1 MQYTNLG
8 RGDVGRRDPLDCDDE
23 VEVLDCDGCGTET
36 VKDELEESM
45 SGKWLCEDCI
55 MESPEELDLVCCSC
69 GEVIDIITEEYTWT
83 NAGDLCEDCSER
95 EGYGPPD
102 CPQWGGR

>member
-8 RGDVGRRDPLDCDDE
+8 PGDIGRRDPLDCDDE
-23 VEVLDCDGCGTET
+23 VEVQDCDGCGTET

-45 SGKWLCEDCI
+45 SGKWLCEDC
-55 MESPEELDLVCCSC
+55 
-69 GEVIDIITEEYTWT
+69 
-83 NAGDLCEDCSER
+83 SER